1 MRFSKSLIILALS
14 AGLAACGD
22 SDKSSDNMDEA
33 LEEMT
38 MEMGE
43 MATNHQFMVE
53 VVNLTAAQ
61 PFSPVAVIAHTDG
74 MLWKIG
80 EPASE
85 ALEIMA
91 EGGDNSELLAAEM
104 TMQAASAESPLPPG
118 EQVTLT
124 LTTGELNS
132 LKISL
137 ATMLVNTND
146 AFTGLN
152 AIDVS
157 SLAVNESLSRT
168 SFAYDAGTEANSEAQ
183 GTIPGPADSGEGY
196 NEMRDDINRVAMH
209 PGVVSQDDG
218 LTNSVLT
225 SQHKFDNPVARITI
239 TRTQ

>member
-14 AGLAACGD
+14 ASLAACGD
-22 SDKSSDNMDEA
+22 SDNNE
-33 LEEMT
+33 
-38 MEMGE
+38 
-43 MATNHQFMVE
+43 VE
-53 VVNLTAAQ
+53 VTDPVMPVMSYEFTVQVTNLTNAQ
-61 PFSPVAVIAHTDG
+61 PLSPIAAIAHSEG
-74 MLWKIG
+74 MLWQIG
-80 EPASE
+80 EPASA
-85 ALEIMA
+85 ALELMA
-91 EGGDNSELLAAEM
+91 EGGDNSELLATDFAM
-104 TMQAASAESPLPPG
+104 ASSSAESPLPPG
-118 EQVTLT
+118 EQVTLMLST
-124 LTTGELNS
+124 EQLDS

-225 SQHKFDNPVARITI
+225 NQHKFDNPVARITI

>member
-14 AGLAACGD
+14 ASLAACGD
-22 SDKSSDNMDEA
+22 SDNNE
-33 LEEMT
+33 
-38 MEMGE
+38 
-43 MATNHQFMVE
+43 VE
-53 VVNLTAAQ
+53 VTDPVTPAMSYEFTVQVTNLTNAQ
-61 PFSPVAVIAHTDG
+61 PLSPIAAIAHTEG
-74 MLWKIG
+74 MLWQIG
-80 EPASE
+80 EPASA
-85 ALEIMA
+85 ALELMA
-91 EGGDNSELLAAEM
+91 EGGDNSELLAADFNM
-104 TMQAASAESPLPPG
+104 NSSSAESPLLPG
-118 EQVTLT
+118 EQVTLMLST
-124 LTTGELNS
+124 EQLDE

-168 SFAYDAGTEANSEAQ
+168 SFAYDAGTEANSEAA

-196 NEMRDDINRVAMH
+196 NEMRDDIDRVAMH
-209 PGVVSQDDG
+209 PGVVSQNDG

-225 SQHKFDNPVARITI
+225 SQHKFDNPVARFTI

>member
-22 SDKSSDNMDEA
+22 SDNNE
-33 LEEMT
+33 
-38 MEMGE
+38 
-43 MATNHQFMVE
+43 VE
-53 VVNLTAAQ
+53 VTDPVMPVMSYEFTVQVTNLTNAQ
-61 PFSPVAVIAHTDG
+61 PLSPIAAIAHSEG
-74 MLWKIG
+74 MLWQIG
-80 EPASE
+80 EPASA
-85 ALEIMA
+85 ALELMA
-91 EGGDNSELLAAEM
+91 EGGDNSELLATDFAM
-104 TMQAASAESPLPPG
+104 ASSSAESPLPPG
-118 EQVTLT
+118 EQVTLMLST
-124 LTTGELNS
+124 EQLDS

-168 SFAYDAGTEANSEAQ
+168 SFAYDAGTEANSEAL

>member
-14 AGLAACGD
+14 ASLAACGD
-22 SDKSSDNMDEA
+22 SDNNE
-33 LEEMT
+33 
-38 MEMGE
+38 
-43 MATNHQFMVE
+43 VE
-53 VVNLTAAQ
+53 VTDPVMPVMSYEFTVQVTNLTNAQ
-61 PFSPVAVIAHTDG
+61 PLSPIAAIAHSEG
-74 MLWKIG
+74 MLWQIG
-80 EPASE
+80 EPASA
-85 ALEIMA
+85 ALELMA
-91 EGGDNSELLAAEM
+91 EGGDNSELFATDFAM
-104 TMQAASAESPLPPG
+104 ASSSAESPLPPG
-118 EQVTLT
+118 EQVTLMLST
-124 LTTGELNS
+124 EQLDS

>member
-14 AGLAACGD
+14 TGLAACGD
-22 SDKSSDNMDEA
+22 SDNNE
-33 LEEMT
+33 
-38 MEMGE
+38 
-43 MATNHQFMVE
+43 VE
-53 VVNLTAAQ
+53 VTDPVTPAMNYEFTVQVTNLTNAQ
-61 PFSPVAVIAHTDG
+61 PLSPIATIAHTEG
-74 MLWKIG
+74 MLWQIG
-80 EPASE
+80 ESASV
-85 ALEIMA
+85 ALELMA
-91 EGGDNSELLAAEM
+91 EGGDNSELLATDFAM
-104 TMQAASAESPLPPG
+104 VSSSAENPLPPG
-118 EQVTLT
+118 EQVTLMLST
-124 LTTGELNS
+124 EQLDA

-168 SFAYDAGTEANSEAQ
+168 SFAYDAGTEANSEAS

-196 NEMRDDINRVAMH
+196 NEMRDDIDRVAMH

-218 LTNSVLT
+218 LTSSVLT

>member
-22 SDKSSDNMDEA
+22 SDNNE
-33 LEEMT
+33 
-38 MEMGE
+38 
-43 MATNHQFMVE
+43 VE
-53 VVNLTAAQ
+53 VTDPVMPVMSYEFTVQVTNLTNAQ
-61 PFSPVAVIAHTDG
+61 PLSPIAAIAHSEG
-74 MLWKIG
+74 MLWQIG
-80 EPASE
+80 EPASA
-85 ALEIMA
+85 ALELMA
-91 EGGDNSELLAAEM
+91 EGGDNSELLVTDFAMASS
-104 TMQAASAESPLPPG
+104 SAESPLPPG
-118 EQVTLT
+118 EQVTLMLST
-124 LTTGELNS
+124 EQLDS

-168 SFAYDAGTEANSEAQ
+168 SFAYDAGTEANSEAL

>member
-22 SDKSSDNMDEA
+22 SDNNE
-33 LEEMT
+33 
-38 MEMGE
+38 
-43 MATNHQFMVE
+43 VE
-53 VVNLTAAQ
+53 VTDPVMPVMSYEFTVQVTNLTNAQ
-61 PFSPVAVIAHTDG
+61 PLSPIAAIAHSEG
-74 MLWKIG
+74 MLWQIG
-80 EPASE
+80 EPASA
-85 ALEIMA
+85 ALELMA
-91 EGGDNSELLAAEM
+91 EGGDNSELLATDFAM
-104 TMQAASAESPLPPG
+104 ASSSAESPLPPG
-118 EQVTLT
+118 EQVTLMLST
-124 LTTGELNS
+124 EQLDS

-157 SLAVNESLSRT
+157 SLAVNESMSRT

-209 PGVVSQDDG
+209 PGVVS
-218 LTNSVLT
+218 
-225 SQHKFDNPVARITI
+225 R
-239 TRTQ
+239 

>member
-14 AGLAACGD
+14 ASLAACGD
-22 SDKSSDNMDEA
+22 SDNNE
-33 LEEMT
+33 
-38 MEMGE
+38 
-43 MATNHQFMVE
+43 VE
-53 VVNLTAAQ
+53 VTDPVMPVMSYEFTVQVTNLTNAQ
-61 PFSPVAVIAHTDG
+61 PLSPIAAIAHSEG
-74 MLWKIG
+74 MLWQIG
-80 EPASE
+80 EPASA
-85 ALEIMA
+85 ALELMA
-91 EGGDNSELLAAEM
+91 EGGDNSELLATDFAM
-104 TMQAASAESPLPPG
+104 ASSSAESPLPPG
-118 EQVTLT
+118 EQVTLKLST
-124 LTTGELNS
+124 EQLDS

-196 NEMRDDINRVAMH
+196 NEMHDDINRVAMH
-209 PGVVSQDDG
+209 PSVVSQHDG

>member
-22 SDKSSDNMDEA
+22 SDNNE
-33 LEEMT
+33 
-38 MEMGE
+38 
-43 MATNHQFMVE
+43 VE
-53 VVNLTAAQ
+53 VTDPVMPVMNYEFTVKVTNLTNAQ
-61 PFSPVAVIAHTDG
+61 PLSPIAAIAHSEG
-74 MLWKIG
+74 MLWQIG
-80 EPASE
+80 EPASA
-85 ALEIMA
+85 ALELMA
-91 EGGDNSELLAAEM
+91 EGGDNSELLATDF
-104 TMQAASAESPLPPG
+104 TMASSSAESPLPPG
-118 EQVTLT
+118 EQVTLMLST
-124 LTTGELNS
+124 EQLDS

>member
-14 AGLAACGD
+14 ASLAACGD
-22 SDKSSDNMDEA
+22 SDNNE
-33 LEEMT
+33 
-38 MEMGE
+38 
-43 MATNHQFMVE
+43 VE
-53 VVNLTAAQ
+53 VTDPVMPVMSYEFTVQVTNLTNAQ
-61 PFSPVAVIAHTDG
+61 PLSPIAAIAHSEG
-74 MLWKIG
+74 MLWQIG
-80 EPASE
+80 EPASA
-85 ALEIMA
+85 ALELMA
-91 EGGDNSELLAAEM
+91 EGGDNSELLATDFAM
-104 TMQAASAESPLPPG
+104 ASSSAESPLPPG
-118 EQVTLT
+118 EQVTLMLST
-124 LTTGELNS
+124 EQLDS

-152 AIDVS
+152 AINVS
-157 SLAVNESLSRT
+157 SLAVNESMSRT

>member
-14 AGLAACGD
+14 ASLAACGD
-22 SDKSSDNMDEA
+22 SDNNE
-33 LEEMT
+33 
-38 MEMGE
+38 
-43 MATNHQFMVE
+43 VE
-53 VVNLTAAQ
+53 VTDPVMPVMSYEFTVQVTNLTNAQ
-61 PFSPVAVIAHTDG
+61 PLSPIAAIAHSEG
-74 MLWKIG
+74 MLWQIG
-80 EPASE
+80 EPASA
-85 ALEIMA
+85 ALELMA
-91 EGGDNSELLAAEM
+91 EGGDNSELLATDFAM
-104 TMQAASAESPLPPG
+104 ASSSAESPLPPG
-118 EQVTLT
+118 EQVTLMLST
-124 LTTGELNS
+124 EQLDS

-218 LTNSVLT
+218 LTNSGLT
-225 SQHKFDNPVARITI
+225 NQHKFDNPVARITI

>member
-14 AGLAACGD
+14 ASLAACGD
-22 SDKSSDNMDEA
+22 SDNDE
-33 LEEMT
+33 
-38 MEMGE
+38 
-43 MATNHQFMVE
+43 VE
-53 VVNLTAAQ
+53 VTDPVMPVMSYEFTVQVTNLTNAQ
-61 PFSPVAVIAHTDG
+61 PLSPIAAIAHSEG
-74 MLWKIG
+74 MLWQIG
-80 EPASE
+80 EPASA
-85 ALEIMA
+85 ALELMA
-91 EGGDNSELLAAEM
+91 EGGDNSELLATDFAM
-104 TMQAASAESPLPPG
+104 ASSSAESPLPPG
-118 EQVTLT
+118 EQVTLMLST
-124 LTTGELNS
+124 EQLDS

>member
-22 SDKSSDNMDEA
+22 SDNNE
-33 LEEMT
+33 
-38 MEMGE
+38 
-43 MATNHQFMVE
+43 VE
-53 VVNLTAAQ
+53 VTDPVMPVMSYEFTVQVTNLTNAQ
-61 PFSPVAVIAHTDG
+61 PLSPIAAIAHSEG
-74 MLWKIG
+74 MLWQIG
-80 EPASE
+80 EPASA
-85 ALEIMA
+85 ALELMA
-91 EGGDNSELLAAEM
+91 EGGDNSELLATDFAM
-104 TMQAASAESPLPPG
+104 ASSSAESPLPPG
-118 EQVTLT
+118 EQVTLMLST
-124 LTTGELNS
+124 EQLDS

-168 SFAYDAGTEANSEAQ
+168 SFAYDAGTEANSEAL

-209 PGVVSQDDG
+209 PSVVSQHDG

>member
-14 AGLAACGD
+14 ASLAACGD
-22 SDKSSDNMDEA
+22 SDNNE
-33 LEEMT
+33 
-38 MEMGE
+38 
-43 MATNHQFMVE
+43 VE
-53 VVNLTAAQ
+53 VTDPVMPVMSYEFTVQVTNLTNAQ
-61 PFSPVAVIAHTDG
+61 PLSPIAAIAHSEG
-74 MLWKIG
+74 MLWQIG
-80 EPASE
+80 EPASA
-85 ALEIMA
+85 ALELMA
-91 EGGDNSELLAAEM
+91 EGGDNSELLATDFAM
-104 TMQAASAESPLPPG
+104 ASSSAESPLPPG
-118 EQVTLT
+118 EQVTLMLST
-124 LTTGELNS
+124 EQLDE

-168 SFAYDAGTEANSEAQ
+168 SFAYDAGTEANSEAA

-196 NEMRDDINRVAMH
+196 NEMRDDIDRVAMH
-209 PGVVSQDDG
+209 PGVVSQNDG

-225 SQHKFDNPVARITI
+225 SQHKFDNPVARFTI

>member
-22 SDKSSDNMDEA
+22 SDNNE
-33 LEEMT
+33 
-38 MEMGE
+38 
-43 MATNHQFMVE
+43 VE
-53 VVNLTAAQ
+53 VTDPVTPAMSYEFTVQVTNLTNAQ
-61 PFSPVAVIAHTDG
+61 PLSPIAAIAHSEG
-74 MLWKIG
+74 MLWQIG
-80 EPASE
+80 EPASA
-85 ALEIMA
+85 ALELMA
-91 EGGDNSELLAAEM
+91 EGGDNSELLAADFNM
-104 TMQAASAESPLPPG
+104 NSSSAESPLLPG
-118 EQVTLT
+118 EQVTLMLST
-124 LTTGELNS
+124 EQLDE

-168 SFAYDAGTEANSEAQ
+168 SFAYDAGTEANSEAA

-196 NEMRDDINRVAMH
+196 NEMRDDIDRVAMH
-209 PGVVSQDDG
+209 PGVVSQNDG

-225 SQHKFDNPVARITI
+225 SQHKFDNPVARFTI

>member
-1 MRFSKSLIILALS
+1 MRYSKSLIILALS
-14 AGLAACGD
+14 ASLAACGD
-22 SDKSSDNMDEA
+22 SDNNE
-33 LEEMT
+33 
-38 MEMGE
+38 
-43 MATNHQFMVE
+43 VE
-53 VVNLTAAQ
+53 VTDPVMPVMSYEFTVQVTNLTNAQ
-61 PFSPVAVIAHTDG
+61 PLSPIAAIAHSEG
-74 MLWKIG
+74 MLWQIG
-80 EPASE
+80 EPASA
-85 ALEIMA
+85 ALELMA
-91 EGGDNSELLAAEM
+91 EGGDNSELLATDFAM
-104 TMQAASAESPLPPG
+104 ASSSAESPLPPG
-118 EQVTLT
+118 EQVTLMLST
-124 LTTGELNS
+124 EQLDS

>member
-14 AGLAACGD
+14 ASLAACGD
-22 SDKSSDNMDEA
+22 SDNNE
-33 LEEMT
+33 
-38 MEMGE
+38 
-43 MATNHQFMVE
+43 VE
-53 VVNLTAAQ
+53 VTDPVMPVMSYEFTVQVTNLTNAQ
-61 PFSPVAVIAHTDG
+61 PLSPIAAIAHSEG
-74 MLWKIG
+74 MLWQIG
-80 EPASE
+80 EPASA
-85 ALEIMA
+85 ALELMA
-91 EGGDNSELLAAEM
+91 EGGDNSELLATDFAM
-104 TMQAASAESPLPPG
+104 ASSSAESPLPPG
-118 EQVTLT
+118 EQVTLMLST
-124 LTTGELNS
+124 EQLDS

-196 NEMRDDINRVAMH
+196 NEMRDDINRIAMH

>member
-14 AGLAACGD
+14 ASLAACGD
-22 SDKSSDNMDEA
+22 SDNNE
-33 LEEMT
+33 
-38 MEMGE
+38 
-43 MATNHQFMVE
+43 VE
-53 VVNLTAAQ
+53 VTDPVMPVMNYEFTVQVTNLTNAQ
-61 PFSPVAVIAHTDG
+61 PLSPIAAIAHSEG
-74 MLWKIG
+74 MLWQIG
-80 EPASE
+80 EPASA
-85 ALEIMA
+85 ALELMA
-91 EGGDNSELLAAEM
+91 EGGDNSELLATDFAM
-104 TMQAASAESPLPPG
+104 ASSSAESPLPPG
-118 EQVTLT
+118 EQVTLKLST
-124 LTTGELNS
+124 EQLDS

-146 AFTGLN
+146 AFTGHN

>member
-22 SDKSSDNMDEA
+22 SDNNE
-33 LEEMT
+33 
-38 MEMGE
+38 
-43 MATNHQFMVE
+43 VE
-53 VVNLTAAQ
+53 VTDPVTPAMSYEFTVHVTNLTNAQ
-61 PFSPVAVIAHTDG
+61 PLSPIAAIAHTEG
-74 MLWKIG
+74 MLWQIG
-80 EPASE
+80 EPASA
-85 ALEIMA
+85 ALELMA
-91 EGGDNSELLAAEM
+91 EGGDNSELLAADFNM
-104 TMQAASAESPLPPG
+104 NSSSAESPLLPG
-118 EQVTLT
+118 EQVTLMLST
-124 LTTGELNS
+124 EQLDS

-168 SFAYDAGTEANSEAQ
+168 SFAYDAGTEANSEAA

-196 NEMRDDINRVAMH
+196 NEMRDDIDRVAMH
-209 PGVVSQDDG
+209 PGVISQNDG

-225 SQHKFDNPVARITI
+225 SQHKFDNPVARFTI

>member
-1 MRFSKSLIILALS
+1 MRFSKSLIILALIAS
-14 AGLAACGD
+14 LAACGD
-22 SDKSSDNMDEA
+22 SDNNE
-33 LEEMT
+33 
-38 MEMGE
+38 
-43 MATNHQFMVE
+43 VE
-53 VVNLTAAQ
+53 VTDPVMPVMSYEFTVQVTNLTNAQ
-61 PFSPVAVIAHTDG
+61 PLSPIAAIAHSEG
-74 MLWKIG
+74 MLWQIG
-80 EPASE
+80 EPASA
-85 ALEIMA
+85 ALELMA
-91 EGGDNSELLAAEM
+91 EGGDNSELLATDFAM
-104 TMQAASAESPLPPG
+104 ASSSAESPLPPG
-118 EQVTLT
+118 EQVTLMLST
-124 LTTGELNS
+124 EQLDS

>member
-22 SDKSSDNMDEA
+22 SDNNE
-33 LEEMT
+33 
-38 MEMGE
+38 
-43 MATNHQFMVE
+43 VE
-53 VVNLTAAQ
+53 VTDPVMPVMSYEFTVQVTNLTNAQ
-61 PFSPVAVIAHTDG
+61 PLSSIAAIAHSEG
-74 MLWKIG
+74 MLWQIG
-80 EPASE
+80 EPASA
-85 ALEIMA
+85 ALELMA
-91 EGGDNSELLAAEM
+91 EGGDNSELLATDFAM
-104 TMQAASAESPLPPG
+104 ASSSAESPLPPG
-118 EQVTLT
+118 EQVTLMLST
-124 LTTGELNS
+124 EQLDS

-168 SFAYDAGTEANSEAQ
+168 SFAYDAGTEANSEAL

>member
-14 AGLAACGD
+14 ASLAACGD
-22 SDKSSDNMDEA
+22 SDNNE
-33 LEEMT
+33 
-38 MEMGE
+38 
-43 MATNHQFMVE
+43 VE
-53 VVNLTAAQ
+53 VTDPVMPVMNYEFTVQVTNLTNAQ
-61 PFSPVAVIAHTDG
+61 PLSPIAAIAHSEG
-74 MLWKIG
+74 MLWQIG
-80 EPASE
+80 EPASA
-85 ALEIMA
+85 ALELMA
-91 EGGDNSELLAAEM
+91 EGGDNSELLATDFAM
-104 TMQAASAESPLPPG
+104 ASSSAESPLPPG
-118 EQVTLT
+118 EQVTLMLST
-124 LTTGELNS
+124 EQLDS

>member
-14 AGLAACGD
+14 ASLAACGD
-22 SDKSSDNMDEA
+22 SDNNE
-33 LEEMT
+33 
-38 MEMGE
+38 
-43 MATNHQFMVE
+43 VE
-53 VVNLTAAQ
+53 VTDPVMPVMSYEFTVQVTNLTNAQ
-61 PFSPVAVIAHTDG
+61 PLSPIAAIAHTEG
-74 MLWKIG
+74 MLWQIG
-80 EPASE
+80 EPASA
-85 ALEIMA
+85 ALELMA
-91 EGGDNSELLAAEM
+91 EGGDNSELLATDFAM
-104 TMQAASAESPLPPG
+104 ASSSAESPLPPG
-118 EQVTLT
+118 EQVTLMLST
-124 LTTGELNS
+124 EQLDS

>member
-14 AGLAACGD
+14 ASLAACGD
-22 SDKSSDNMDEA
+22 SDNNE
-33 LEEMT
+33 
-38 MEMGE
+38 
-43 MATNHQFMVE
+43 VE
-53 VVNLTAAQ
+53 VTDPVMPVMSYEFTVQVTNLTNAQ
-61 PFSPVAVIAHTDG
+61 PLSPIAAIAHSEG
-74 MLWKIG
+74 MLWQIG
-80 EPASE
+80 EPASA
-85 ALEIMA
+85 ALELMA
-91 EGGDNSELLAAEM
+91 EEGDNSELLATDFAM
-104 TMQAASAESPLPPG
+104 ASSSAESPLPPG
-118 EQVTLT
+118 EQVALMLSTEQLD
-124 LTTGELNS
+124 S

>member
-1 MRFSKSLIILALS
+1 MRFSKSLIILVLS
-14 AGLAACGD
+14 ASLAACGD
-22 SDKSSDNMDEA
+22 SDNDE
-33 LEEMT
+33 
-38 MEMGE
+38 
-43 MATNHQFMVE
+43 VE
-53 VVNLTAAQ
+53 VTDPVMPVMSYEFTVQVTNLTNAQ
-61 PFSPVAVIAHTDG
+61 PLSPIAAIAHSEG
-74 MLWKIG
+74 MLWQIG
-80 EPASE
+80 EPASA
-85 ALEIMA
+85 ALELMA
-91 EGGDNSELLAAEM
+91 EGGDNSELLATDFAM
-104 TMQAASAESPLPPG
+104 ASSSAESPLPPG
-118 EQVTLT
+118 EQVTLMLST
-124 LTTGELNS
+124 EQLDS

>member
-14 AGLAACGD
+14 ASLAACGD
-22 SDKSSDNMDEA
+22 SDNNE
-33 LEEMT
+33 
-38 MEMGE
+38 
-43 MATNHQFMVE
+43 VE
-53 VVNLTAAQ
+53 VTDPVMPVMSYEFTVQVTNLTNAQ
-61 PFSPVAVIAHTDG
+61 PLSPIAAIAHSEG
-74 MLWKIG
+74 MLWQIG
-80 EPASE
+80 EPASA
-85 ALEIMA
+85 ALELMA
-91 EGGDNSELLAAEM
+91 EGGGNSELLATDFAM
-104 TMQAASAESPLPPG
+104 ASSSAESPLPPG
-118 EQVTLT
+118 EQVTLMLST
-124 LTTGELNS
+124 EQLDS

>member
-22 SDKSSDNMDEA
+22 SDNNE
-33 LEEMT
+33 
-38 MEMGE
+38 
-43 MATNHQFMVE
+43 VE
-53 VVNLTAAQ
+53 VTDPVTPAMSYEFTVQVTNLTNAQ
-61 PFSPVAVIAHTDG
+61 PLSPIAAIAHSEG
-74 MLWKIG
+74 MLWQIG
-80 EPASE
+80 EPASA
-85 ALEIMA
+85 ALELMA
-91 EGGDNSELLAAEM
+91 EGGDNSELLAADFNM
-104 TMQAASAESPLPPG
+104 NSSSAESPLLPG
-118 EQVTLT
+118 EQVTLMLST
-124 LTTGELNS
+124 EQLDS

-168 SFAYDAGTEANSEAQ
+168 SFAYDAGTEANSEAA

-196 NEMRDDINRVAMH
+196 NEMRDDIDRVAMH
-209 PGVVSQDDG
+209 PGVVSQNDG

-225 SQHKFDNPVARITI
+225 SQHKFDNPVARFTI

>member
-14 AGLAACGD
+14 ASLAACGD
-22 SDKSSDNMDEA
+22 SDNNE
-33 LEEMT
+33 
-38 MEMGE
+38 
-43 MATNHQFMVE
+43 VE
-53 VVNLTAAQ
+53 VTDPVMPVMSYEFTVQVTNLTNAQ
-61 PFSPVAVIAHTDG
+61 PLSPIAAIAHSEG
-74 MLWKIG
+74 MLWQIG
-80 EPASE
+80 EPASA
-85 ALEIMA
+85 ALELMA
-91 EGGDNSELLAAEM
+91 EGGENSELLATDFAM
-104 TMQAASAESPLPPG
+104 ASSSAESPLPPG
-118 EQVTLT
+118 EQVTLMLST
-124 LTTGELNS
+124 EQLDS

>member
-14 AGLAACGD
+14 ASLAACGD
-22 SDKSSDNMDEA
+22 SDNDE
-33 LEEMT
+33 
-38 MEMGE
+38 
-43 MATNHQFMVE
+43 VE
-53 VVNLTAAQ
+53 VTDPVMPVMSYEFTVQVTNLTNAQ
-61 PFSPVAVIAHTDG
+61 PLSPIAAIAHSEG
-74 MLWKIG
+74 MLWQIG
-80 EPASE
+80 EPASA
-85 ALEIMA
+85 ALELMA
-91 EGGDNSELLAAEM
+91 EGGDNSELLATDFAM
-104 TMQAASAESPLPPG
+104 ASSSAESPLPPG
-118 EQVTLT
+118 EQVTLILST
-124 LTTGELNS
+124 EQLDS

>member
-14 AGLAACGD
+14 ASLAACGD
-22 SDKSSDNMDEA
+22 SDNNE
-33 LEEMT
+33 
-38 MEMGE
+38 
-43 MATNHQFMVE
+43 VE
-53 VVNLTAAQ
+53 VTDPVMPVMSYEFTVQVTNLTNAQ
-61 PFSPVAVIAHTDG
+61 PLSPIAAIAHSEG
-74 MLWKIG
+74 MLWQIG
-80 EPASE
+80 EPASA
-85 ALEIMA
+85 ALELMA
-91 EGGDNSELLAAEM
+91 EGGDNSELLATDFAM
-104 TMQAASAESPLPPG
+104 ASSSAESPLPPG
-118 EQVTLT
+118 EQVTLKLST
-124 LTTGELNS
+124 EQLDS

-157 SLAVNESLSRT
+157 SLAVNESMSRT

-209 PGVVSQDDG
+209 PSVVSQHDG

>member
-14 AGLAACGD
+14 ASLAACGD
-22 SDKSSDNMDEA
+22 SDNNE
-33 LEEMT
+33 
-38 MEMGE
+38 
-43 MATNHQFMVE
+43 VE
-53 VVNLTAAQ
+53 VTDPVMPVMSYEFTVQVTNLTNAQ
-61 PFSPVAVIAHTDG
+61 PLSPIAAIAHSEG
-74 MLWKIG
+74 MLWQIG
-80 EPASE
+80 EPASA
-85 ALEIMA
+85 ALELMA
-91 EGGDNSELLAAEM
+91 EGGDNSELLATDFAM
-104 TMQAASAESPLPPG
+104 ASSSAESPLPPG
-118 EQVTLT
+118 EQVALMLSTEQLD
-124 LTTGELNS
+124 S

>member
-14 AGLAACGD
+14 ASLAACGD
-22 SDKSSDNMDEA
+22 SDNNE
-33 LEEMT
+33 
-38 MEMGE
+38 
-43 MATNHQFMVE
+43 VE
-53 VVNLTAAQ
+53 VTDPVMPVMSYEFTVQVTNLTNAQ
-61 PFSPVAVIAHTDG
+61 PLSPIAAIAHSEG
-74 MLWKIG
+74 MLWQIG
-80 EPASE
+80 EPASA
-85 ALEIMA
+85 ALELMA
-91 EGGDNSELLAAEM
+91 EGGDNSELLATDFAM
-104 TMQAASAESPLPPG
+104 ASSSAESPLPPG
-118 EQVTLT
+118 EQVTLMLST
-124 LTTGELNS
+124 EQLNS